1 MKKFLKELWSQISI
15 YFIIIFLQI
24 IIFIT
29 IIILFN
35 HLQAPKFLYSYIQF
49 STTYSITVVGLLIS
63 FTGVFYTISSKNR
76 LTLTLITY
84 SILLLLSII
93 LYLYIVSRD
102 LSSNFKLILLFILT
116 FYIAEIFPIWIC
128 FFITCYKEC
137 KQYDE
142 MDKSIMSLFRSKLVK
157 IILTAVIAYLLIQVN
172 IYSNISNVDYSKMP
186 LAQKWQS
193 LCFTKDFLSAIA
205 YLCNSIATLYYPI
218 IDIYMYTIKVTRKKE
233 KDYEI
238 LD

>member
-1 MKKFLKELWSQISI
+1 MKNFLKELWSQISI
-15 YFIIIFLQI
+15 YLIIIFLQLVVLKAT
-24 IIFIT
+24 IT
-29 IIILFN
+29 LLN
-35 HLQAPKFLYSYIQF
+35 HLQAPKFLYSYIE
-49 STTYSITVVGLLIS
+49 SSATYSITLVGLLIG
-63 FTGVFYTISSKNR
+63 FTGVFYTINSKNR

-84 SILLLLSII
+84 SILLLLAIILCLSII
-93 LYLYIVSRD
+93 FNNP
-102 LSSNFKLILLFILT
+102 SSNFKHILLFILT
-116 FYIAEIFPIWIC
+116 FYIAEIFPVWIC

-137 KQYDE
+137 KQYAGI
-142 MDKSIMSLFRSKLVK
+142 DKSIVRLFLAKLVK
-157 IILTAVIAYLLIQVN
+157 IILIAVIGYLLIQVN
-172 IYSNISNVDYSKMP
+172 IYSNISDVGYSKMS

-218 IDIYMYTIKVTRKKE
+218 IDIYMYTIKVTGKKE

>member
-15 YFIIIFLQI
+15 FIIIIILQLV
-24 IIFIT
+24 IFVAT
-29 IIILFN
+29 IILLN
-35 HLQAPKFLYSYIQF
+35 YLQAPNILYIYIEF
-49 STTYSITVVGLLIS
+49 STTYSICIVAMLLGVS
-63 FTGVFYTISSKNR
+63 GVFNTISSKNR

-84 SILLLLSII
+84 SILLLLAIILCLSII
-93 LYLYIVSRD
+93 FNN

-137 KQYDE
+137 KQYAG
-142 MDKSIMSLFRSKLVK
+142 MDKSIVHLFLAKLVK
-157 IILTAVIAYLLIQVN
+157 IILIAVVGYLLIQVN
-172 IYSNISNVDYSKMP
+172 IYSNISDVDYSKMS
-186 LAQKWQS
+186 LTQKWQS
-193 LCFTKDFLSAIA
+193 PCFILDCLNTLA

-218 IDIYMYTIKVTRKKE
+218 LDAYVYTVKATRKKAE
-233 KDYEI
+233 DYEI